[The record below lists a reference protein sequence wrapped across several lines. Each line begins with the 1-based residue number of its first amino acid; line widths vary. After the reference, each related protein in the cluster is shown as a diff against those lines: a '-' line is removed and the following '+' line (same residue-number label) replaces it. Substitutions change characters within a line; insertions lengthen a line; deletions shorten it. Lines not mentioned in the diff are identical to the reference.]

1 MFCLFLFCLFSFR
14 GKIRNIFFPHRGCM
28 FVVARVLIHVLIA
41 FVIYLLFVWFDACI
55 YLFVCITQ
63 TFFRALPIFFLL
75 SSLSRSLSRSP
86 SLSPS
91 LSPSPSLLFAETF
104 AHQPNPY
111 SFSILW
117 FHVILQSLHSLA
129 GCAIICVEYSYF
141 RRFVDLYTYFWLLFC
156 AKWRLVVY
164 FVGSKSLNSI
174 SLSKRTKT
182 MTKMNENKMTATTA
196 KSFKSNETSWKL
208 NILLDFIILY
218 IYKTVAFKARAFM
231 RHDFI
236 REFHASIE
244 TQSNWCHIWFALM
257 NQNRVE

>member
-63 TFFRALPIFFLL
+63 TFFRALPIFFFALFTI
-75 SSLSRSLSRSP
+75 SLSITLSIAFSFIRWYIR
-86 SLSPS
+86 
-91 LSPSPSLLFAETF
+91 

-117 FHVILQSLHSLA
+117 FHVILQSLHSLT
-129 GCAIICVEYSYF
+129 GCAIICAEYSYF
-141 RRFVDLYTYFWLLFC
+141 RRFVDLYTYLWLLFS

-182 MTKMNENKMTATTA
+182 MTKMNANKMTATTP

-244 TQSNWCHIWFALM
+244 TQSNWCHFWFALM
-257 NQNRVE
+257 NQNQVE